1 MCALACKTAG
11 MDKRQMQMV
20 EVLRRGVEQHQR
32 GELNDARRS
41 YLEFLRVF
49 PENTQALHLLGSA
62 EAQAGNLNAAES
74 SLRKATRASDAQA
87 AHCNT
92 LATVLKQ
99 KDEMEEALIWFDRA
113 LELDPG
119 FGPAWHNRGRLRHSL
134 GQFDAA
140 TADLRSAAELMPGNA
155 RVHND
160 LGMLYESQAMF
171 DEAVNCFEQAIRADA
186 KYVYAHNNLGAIHL
200 TCGRLQQAARC
211 FEQAISCDA
220 KFASAH
226 DNLGLVLSEQGRAQE
241 ALACHARA
249 AALAPERP
257 SPLAN
262 QGAVLQGLGE
272 FDEAQARFRAA
283 LALDEASPLALA
295 GLAELHEWRGEYQEG
310 LALVETPANEPEAH
324 PDVVLACARLLR
336 RVYRVPEAIDL
347 LQPWLSQIEQ
357 LGNTRARYLHFTLGH
372 LLDDEGCYTEAFR
385 HFELGNRRRE
395 ATFEPASWTV
405 YVDYLIKTFSTR
417 RMREFAR
424 AREDAVPMV
433 FIVGMPRSG
442 TSLAEQILA
451 GHPQVLAA
459 GERAQLG
466 QLAHALPARVG
477 AVEPYPI
484 CAEGL
489 DQATLEGMSREY
501 AGDLLPLPEG
511 VDVVTDKM
519 PLNFHHIGLAMLM
532 FPNARFVHC
541 TRDSMDTCLSCY
553 FQDFPDPAL
562 NFSTR
567 LRDTA
572 EYYREYRR
580 LMRHWASL
588 PGLRMM
594 ELNYESLVQDVEG
607 QTQALLRFLQLPW
620 DDSCLR
626 FYESARNQH
635 TASHAQV
642 RRPIYSSAV
651 GRRHHYRDFLGD
663 LRSQIDRP

>member
-1 MCALACKTAG
+1 MCRCACKTAG
-11 MDKRQMQMV
+11 MDKRQMKMV

-32 GELNDARRS
+32 GELNDARRN

-99 KDEMEEALIWFDRA
+99 KKEMEEALIWFDRA
-113 LELDPG
+113 LELEPG

-140 TADLRSAAELMPGNA
+140 TADLRAAAELMPGNA

-160 LGMLYESQAMF
+160 LGMLYESQGMF
-171 DEAVNCFEQAIRADA
+171 VEAVSCFEQAIRADV

-200 TCGRLQQAARC
+200 TCGRLPQAARC
-211 FEQAISCDA
+211 FEQAINCDPN
-220 KFASAH
+220 FASAH

-262 QGAVLQGLGE
+262 QGTVLQGLGQI
-272 FDEAQARFRAA
+272 DEAQARFRAA

-310 LALVETPANEPEAH
+310 LTLVETPANEDKPH

-347 LQPWLSQIEQ
+347 LQPWLDQVEQ
-357 LGNTRARYLHFTLGH
+357 LGNVRARYLHFTLGH
-372 LLDDEGCYTEAFR
+372 LLDDEGCYAEAFKQ
-385 HFELGNRRRE
+385 FELGNRRRG
-395 ATFEPASWTV
+395 ATFDPARWSA
-405 YVDYLIKTFSTR
+405 YVDSMIAMFSVR
-417 RMREFAR
+417 RMRDLPR
-424 AREDAVPMV
+424 ASELPAPMV

-466 QLAHALPARVG
+466 QLAQALPARLG
-477 AVEPYPI
+477 TDAPYPM
-484 CAEGL
+484 CVASV
-489 DQATLEGMSREY
+489 DQSVLQGMGREY
-501 AGDLLPLPEG
+501 SVDLTPLPDG

-532 FPNARFVHC
+532 FPNARVIHC
-541 TRDSMDTCLSCY
+541 TRDAVDTCLSCY

-572 EYYREYRR
+572 EYYRDYRR

-594 ELNYESLVQDVEG
+594 ELNYEALVEDTEG

-620 DDSCLR
+620 DDTCLR
-626 FYESARNQH
+626 FYESAHNQH

-642 RRPIYSSAV
+642 RRPIYASAV